1 MKEEIEIKIATNENE
16 KKEAFKI
23 RELVFQIEQSIP
35 KDLDFDGKDDMC
47 DHFIA
52 YKNDI
57 AVGTGR
63 LRYSLIDT
71 KMLAKVER
79 MAVLPEQRGKGI
91 GKVIMQK
98 MHDYLKEKNVHEVT
112 LHVQQPLKSFYEKF
126 GYEQIGEAFLDA
138 DRPHIA
144 MRLEI

>member
-1 MKEEIEIKIATNENE
+1 MQEEIVIKIAVSENE
-16 KKEAFKI
+16 KNEALRI
-23 RELVFQIEQSIP
+23 RELVFQQEQGIP
-35 KDLDFDGKDDMC
+35 KELDFDGKDDTC

-52 YKNDI
+52 YKNDA

-79 MAVLPEQRGKGI
+79 MSVLPEHRGKGI

-98 MHDYLKEKNVHEVT
+98 MHEYLKEKNVHEVT
-112 LHVQQPLKSFYEKF
+112 LHVQEPLKSFYEKF
-126 GYEQIGEAFLDA
+126 GYQQEGDSFLEI

-144 MRLEI
+144 MKLII